1 MRFSILILIS
11 GILLLSACGEESGD
25 PTFSFSRAVTPD
37 ARSND
42 EWNADTLFAYEPD
55 FAVHLELA
63 AGDGRAC
70 AFGKRNG
77 FQSEGYISCWGRRM
91 DGSTK
96 YPVGHSTKITSDTF
110 KNVLS
115 IGEDHVCATLTTA
128 DRRVHC
134 GGSNSNGQNTDP
146 EPILKNEAKAGHWL
160 TDPNL
165 VVSGDAHN
173 CALDFYGTYCW
184 GDNGKGQTDVPVM
197 QDVQWVAAGGD
208 TSCAIDGNDG
218 LFCWGDNTEGQT
230 EIPDFISSV
239 SKVAVGADF
248 VCAANGGQIDC
259 WGNTEDWSEQ
269 PGVYTNVAHI
279 SAGQHHVCVLD
290 DTGAVAQPLHASC
303 FGKES
308 SANLLDVP
316 DDINSNIRTIAAGNG
331 FTCASNMYS
340 GYAWSPDED
349 ALGNDIVDDMTGE
362 PVYSQEDHKGILCW
376 GKNDEG
382 QASAPKQLCLGYNN
396 QAIDYDERTCPE
408 Y

>member
-25 PTFSFSRAVTPD
+25 PTFSFSRTVTPD
-37 ARSND
+37 ARSSD
-42 EWNADTLFAYEPD
+42 GWGIDSVLALEPSLVERYD
-55 FAVHLELA
+55 LVV
-63 AGDGRAC
+63 GDGRAC
-70 AFGKRNG
+70 AYGARSG
-77 FQSEGYISCWGRRM
+77 FAGVNYLSCWGRRIHPNDREQVSGNV
-91 DGSTK
+91 DGGSK
-96 YPVGHSTKITSDTF
+96 M
-110 KNVLS
+110 LS
-115 IGEDHVCATLTTA
+115 IGEDHVCTTLTNFGG
-128 DRRVHC
+128 RRVHC
-134 GGSNSNGQNTDP
+134 DGSNSHGQNTDP
-146 EPILKNEAKAGHWL
+146 GPLREDEVKTGHWL
-160 TDPNL
+160 TNPN
-165 VVSGDAHN
+165 VVASGNQHN
-173 CALDFYGTYCW
+173 CALDLYGVYCW
-184 GDNGKGQTDVPVM
+184 GNNNKGQTDVPVM

-208 TSCAIDGNDG
+208 TSCAIDGNDE
-218 LFCWGDNTEGQT
+218 LFCWGDNTQGQT

-269 PGVYTNVAHI
+269 PGGYTNVAHI
-279 SAGQHHVCVLD
+279 SAGQNHVCVLD
-290 DTGAVAQPLHASC
+290 NTGVVAQPLHASC

-308 SANLLDVP
+308 SGNLLAVP
-316 DDINSNIRTIAAGNG
+316 DEINSNIRTIAAGNG

-349 ALGNDIVDDMTGE
+349 ALGNDIVDEMTGE